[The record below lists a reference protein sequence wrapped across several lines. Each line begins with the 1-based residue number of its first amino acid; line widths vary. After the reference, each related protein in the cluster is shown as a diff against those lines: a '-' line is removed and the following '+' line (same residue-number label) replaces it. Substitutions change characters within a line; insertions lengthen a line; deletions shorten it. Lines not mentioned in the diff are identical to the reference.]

1 MLPVH
6 GFSAFPRVSFNSIAF
21 ERSIVDIISGGAGER
36 QKAATPE
43 NKQSEIN
50 GGSGGGGG
58 GGGGGGDP
66 SDKGDCTE
74 CRVTGT
80 VTCYFA
86 AAYIAAQRSAAKPPS
101 DRRFLACFSAF
112 WFVLGTARALL

>member
-50 GGSGGGGG
+50 GGS
-58 GGGGGGDP
+58 GGGDP

>member
-21 ERSIVDIISGGAGER
+21 ERSIVDIISGGDGER

-50 GGSGGGGG
+50 GGS
-58 GGGGGGDP
+58 GGGGDP